1 MGVINSSIKSGYPC
15 KDAFVFEFRSEAEAR
30 GVFACET
37 QLVLHILEKWGANHA
52 VIRIS
57 DQSDICVPIAT
68 IRLMQE
74 FEPLVQIFFADTS
87 LPPMVLKAAAQKSEE
102 EGRWGIVR
110 LSDERQVVMSGGMAG
125 VLLSGVG
132 IDETTNWRRPEFWHL
147 GDLEEF
153 NRDWRRQL
161 DTEGNGAIEYRYRIH
176 KPGSNDPWDWYRS
189 NYRLLRGEG
198 QELYQICTFVDRG

>member
-1 MGVINSSIKSGYPC
+1 MGVINSLIKSGYPC
-15 KDAFVFEFRSEAEAR
+15 KNSFVFEFQSETEAR
-30 GVFACET
+30 GVFACDT
-37 QLVLHILEKWGANHA
+37 KLVLHILERWGASSA
-52 VIRIS
+52 VIRIPGQT
-57 DQSDICVPIAT
+57 DVCVPIAT

-87 LPPMVLKAAAQKSEE
+87 LPPVVLKAAAQKSEE

-110 LSDERQVVMSGGMAG
+110 LSDERQVIMSGGMAG

-147 GDLEEF
+147 DDLDEF

-161 DTEGNGAIEYRYRIH
+161 DVEGNEAIEYRYRIH
-176 KPGSNDPWDWYRS
+176 KPGSNDPWEWYTS
-189 NYRLLRGEG
+189 SYRLLKGE
-198 QELYQICTFVDRG
+198 QDLYQICTFIDRG